1 MYMNNLAD
9 ALRLNGKLDQ
19 AAEVLQDS
27 LKLNPTGMGTYFNLG
42 MVYKDLKENKKAINS
57 FEKSLQTNSSLTK
70 AYYQIAQIHFTTKNH
85 DAALKSIENAIKFSP
100 TNQTYQKFQE
110 KIIALQTKSPN
121 KPK

>member
-1 MYMNNLAD
+1 MYMNILAD
-9 ALRLNGKLDQ
+9 TLRLNSELDQ
-19 AAEVLQDS
+19 ALEVLQDS
-27 LKLNPTGMGTYFNLG
+27 LKLNPAGMGTYFNLG

-110 KIIALQTKSPN
+110 KIIASQIKSPN
-121 KPK
+121 EPK